1 MTSMR
6 QKLKYEAAIAVVT
19 GERFK
24 RVRSRFR
31 LRANTSNPLYLEHGA
46 RESGK
51 KTPFP
56 MTDPTVVKSSDDG
69 RDLFL

>member
-6 QKLKYEAAIAVVT
+6 QKLKCEAAIAVVA

-46 RESGK
+46 RESG
-51 KTPFP
+51 
-56 MTDPTVVKSSDDG
+56 G
-69 RDLFL
+69 RPPAP